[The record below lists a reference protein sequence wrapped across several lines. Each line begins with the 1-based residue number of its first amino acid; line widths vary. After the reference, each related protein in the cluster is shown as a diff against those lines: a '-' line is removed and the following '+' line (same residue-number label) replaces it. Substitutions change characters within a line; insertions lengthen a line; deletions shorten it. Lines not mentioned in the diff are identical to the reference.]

1 MEKYDVFISYNRNNV
16 HLATQIIEELKDEG
30 LKCFLDKENLD
41 ENFADTIQSAIF
53 DSKYFIFIYGDDSDN
68 SIYQRQELDLAL
80 ALNKKVISILL
91 KISKV
96 GIIPSILYQKTD
108 CIFYGKYDCQSSDVI
123 IKEIKQKIAD
133 DRNRHIINPCPTT
146 ENKMNG
152 NYKTKNIP
160 VTIFFLIILSL
171 TAYFI
176 LTNISLPSPDIS
188 SPYEYEDFQREIK
201 ELDNIDYEELQRQFE
216 EYEKQMDKAGSFE
229 KKIGSTEKLVDAL
242 DSIKNEME
250 KNVEHSASIEDELF
264 SINDFDIDRTTE
276 SNGENIE
283 SVEQENIWNNEFI
296 ILSLGITLSLGI
308 ISGIIILKLT
318 QKIARNKNI
327 KISSD
332 VDASIFI
339 DNVHKANI
347 KAGEMYLTHLNK
359 GEYIIDIKSN
369 DDKAENNRIIKKVD
383 DNDTHVVVSN
393 FLSKR
398 EIQFKC
404 FIAGSIGLSAER
416 DALRSVM
423 AEMYNQWEA
432 ERIRIC
438 SYTFEDFNKE
448 VVVGGQQIL
457 YDKFIEEKADW
468 VVFIISNGIGEK
480 TLNEYNIAMNSF
492 ERQGHPK
499 ILFLANTNATNDM
512 AVWDIK
518 ERIIATSQYWN
529 TYNNIEQMK
538 SIFYRCIN
546 WDVTLLSRTRK

>member
-1 MEKYDVFISYNRNNV
+1 MDKYDVFISYNRNDV

-108 CIFYGKYDCQSSDVI
+108 CIFYGKYDCQSSDDI

-160 VTIFFLIILSL
+160 VTIFFVIILTLFGYLIWSNIMFSSPETNNSLNSKIENIDTIRFDNNRKLVEIQDSIRNKQCEIRQNKGQSDSIENEHLIPKSDSNETIERFESEDRKYIWNNRIIILSFGVL
-171 TAYFI
+171 
-176 LTNISLPSPDIS
+176 
-188 SPYEYEDFQREIK
+188 
-201 ELDNIDYEELQRQFE
+201 
-216 EYEKQMDKAGSFE
+216 
-229 KKIGSTEKLVDAL
+229 
-242 DSIKNEME
+242 
-250 KNVEHSASIEDELF
+250 
-264 SINDFDIDRTTE
+264 
-276 SNGENIE
+276 
-283 SVEQENIWNNEFI
+283 
-296 ILSLGITLSLGI
+296 LGM
-308 ISGIIILKLT
+308 IILKVAQIIT
-318 QKIARNKNI
+318 RKNI

-339 DNVHKANI
+339 DNEHKANI
-347 KAGEMYLTHLNK
+347 KAGKIYSTHLNK
-359 GEYIIDIKSN
+359 GEYVIDIKSN

-438 SYTFEDFNKE
+438 SYTFEDFNRE
-448 VVVGGQQIL
+448 VVIGGQQIL

-499 ILFLANTNATNDM
+499 ILFLANTNATNDTT
-512 AVWDIK
+512 VSDIK
-518 ERIIATSQYWN
+518 ERIITTSQYWN

-546 WDVTLLSRTRK
+546 WDVTLLFRTRK